1 MDIRNNLTRLHELA
15 NCSVIEGHLQILLMF
30 KTRPE
35 DFRDLSFPKLIMIT
49 DYLLLFR
56 VYGLESLKD
65 LFPNL
70 TVIRGSRL
78 FFNYALVIFEMV
90 HLKELGLYSLMNITR
105 GSVRIEKNN
114 ELCYL
119 ATIDW
124 SRILDSVEDN
134 YIVLNKDDNEECG
147 DICPGTAKTQFN

>member
-1 MDIRNNLTRLHELA
+1 MGFGRGCETTAVPLLVAVAALLVGTAGHLYPGEVCPGMDIRNNLTRLHELE

-35 DFRDLSFPKLIMIT
+35 DFHLSFPKLIMIT

-78 FFNYALVIFEMV
+78 FFNYPWL
-90 HLKELGLYSLMNITR
+90 SSR
-105 GSVRIEKNN
+105 
-114 ELCYL
+114 
-119 ATIDW
+119 W
-124 SRILDSVEDN
+124 S
-134 YIVLNKDDNEECG
+134 
-147 DICPGTAKTQFN
+147 T

>member
-78 FFNYALVIFEMV
+78 FFIKWAGCKYSDNLFWTPEKLGSVGSLVGVIF
-90 HLKELGLYSLMNITR
+90 LGLRCSF
-105 GSVRIEKNN
+105 
-114 ELCYL
+114 
-119 ATIDW
+119 
-124 SRILDSVEDN
+124 
-134 YIVLNKDDNEECG
+134 LN
-147 DICPGTAKTQFN
+147 